1 MSPTQITDPSS
12 TADLPDRSLP
22 PVEAPTGSFI
32 LQLFLIPMVIVT
44 MVVLLWLM
52 FSWMAHMGRDN
63 PTAIIQQLRKFDDS
77 SWQRAYELAELL
89 RSPDPKY
96 DALRRDPEVCD
107 ELVSL
112 LEADLD
118 LPAKG
123 NKDEMGIRLKRRMFL
138 CRAIGS
144 FDIPDGIPIL
154 LRCIQ
159 EPGKD
164 GADVQLSALE
174 GVATLAKN
182 VGPEKVR
189 TEKGLLPAVLAAS
202 HQSDD
207 ESSTTVASDGK
218 SYYRPGGEVR
228 AVAAYALGVL
238 GGNEEEERLVVMLGD
253 PYPNARYNAAT
264 GLARAGDVR
273 CIPVLEEMLLPD
285 NPLAAK
291 DERGEKDQDNKRVI
305 VLRNGIQT
313 TLILAQKNPKADLLP
328 LQKAL
333 HTIVNSDLAAI
344 KTDRSKLQIAAKEA
358 LRVLE
363 KK

>member
-1 MSPTQITDPSS
+1 MPADPSTS
-12 TADLPDRSLP
+12 HSPADSPDRSLP

-32 LQLFLIPMVIVT
+32 LQLFLIPLVIVS

-63 PTAIIQQLRKFDDS
+63 PAAIIQQLRKLDDS

-96 DALRRDPEVCD
+96 DDLRRDPELCR

-112 LEADLD
+112 LETDLA
-118 LPAKG
+118 LPEKG
-123 NKDEMGIRLKRRMFL
+123 KTSAVRLKRRMFL

-144 FDIPDGIPIL
+144 FHIPSGLPIL

-174 GVATLAKN
+174 AVATLAKN
-182 VGPEKVR
+182 VGSDNIRGEKDV
-189 TEKGLLPAVLAAS
+189 LPAILAAS
-202 HQSDD
+202 RQSDEETSSAVSTD
-207 ESSTTVASDGK
+207 GESF
-218 SYYRPGGEVR
+218 YRPGGEVR
-228 AVAAYALGVL
+228 AVAAYTLGIL
-238 GGNEEEERLVVMLGD
+238 AGEEEHKRLAQMLGD

-273 CIPVLEEMLLPD
+273 CIPVLQEMLLPD
-285 NPLAAK
+285 NPLAAQ
-291 DERGEKDQDNKRVI
+291 DERGAKDKDNKRVI

-313 TLILAQKNPKADLLP
+313 AVILAQKNPSADLRP
-328 LQKAL
+328 LQAAL
-333 HTIVNSDLAAI
+333 QTIVSSDLPAI
-344 KTDRSKLQIAAKEA
+344 QTDRSKLQIAAKEA